1 VVSESGFLK
10 YNGEGRLERR
20 DVQGRSGRVALP
32 RTKVA
37 PATARRE
44 PAVFAADRV
53 ERASELRKRAEDMI
67 EGVLRSID
75 LLVRKIV

>member
-1 VVSESGFLK
+1 M
-10 YNGEGRLERR
+10 
-20 DVQGRSGRVALP
+20 P

-44 PAVFAADRV
+44 PAVFAAERV
-53 ERASELRKRAEDMI
+53 ERARELRRRVEDMI